1 MKGPNV
7 DLLKVAPPVLNVD
20 SVGDMEVVDLAVQGE
35 LQHLQRLGSSL
46 LGRSTFCWYPS
57 FSISKCKTDFGQS

>member
-7 DLLKVAPPVLNVD
+7 DLLKVAPPVLDVD

-35 LQHLQRLGSSL
+35 LIHLRRLGSLL
-46 LGRSTFCWYPS
+46 LGLPS
-57 FSISKCKTDFGQS
+57 AGIPAVGYFEL